1 MRAITKV
8 DARIQQK
15 RVESAS
21 TYVVGGLVLKMR
33 TKVLSAVL
41 VGFCTLWL
49 AGCPQRTTIERI
61 NRDPGRFVGKE
72 VTIAGR
78 VSSSFGAL
86 GSGVFEVDDGTGRMW
101 VFSQSYGVPGKEAR
115 VAVTGRIEQ
124 GFNFGGRSFA
134 TILRETQRRH

>member
-1 MRAITKV
+1 M
-8 DARIQQK
+8 
-15 RVESAS
+15 
-21 TYVVGGLVLKMR
+21 LKMR
-33 TKVLSAVL
+33 TRVLSAVL
-41 VGFCTLWL
+41 VGLCTLLL
-49 AGCPQRTTIERI
+49 AGCPQRTTIENI
-61 NRDPGRFVGKE
+61 NRDPGRYAGKE

-86 GSGVFEVDDGTGRMW
+86 GSGVFEVDDGTGSMW
-101 VFSQSYGVPGKEAR
+101 VYSQSYGVPGNGAK